1 MPCTKS
7 ELDLDSMLPLQIGMV
22 NVYLVQTSPKLG
34 PDGGGPLEFQILSS
48 GDDYQDLSHCYL
60 YLKCQVL
67 KANGLPIKSAKFTGW
82 EATFGPMNLL
92 FHSLFRQVDLVM
104 NNILVATSGETYLYG
119 AYLTMLAGYGCQ
131 AKKTWLK
138 HLEGWA
144 MDEAEIYNVRE
155 NWGLVQHL
163 KIVKNSKALNPKG
176 CLHSDMLLQERL
188 VPNNMNMILVLSW
201 IWLAFHLI
209 DWMPDVH

>member
-7 ELDLDSMLPLQIGMV
+7 ELDLESMLPLQIGMV

-92 FHSLFRQVDLVM
+92 FHCLFRQVDLVM
-104 NNILVATSGETYLYG
+104 NNIEIKLDKFNYMGRL
-119 AYLTMLAGYGCQ
+119 LFLAGGYSCSWMVTNDPGVTLPPHSGRVSGTQ
-131 AKKTWLK
+131 GQRW
-138 HLEGWA
+138 WA
-144 MDEAEIYNVRE
+144 
-155 NWGLVQHL
+155 
-163 KIVKNSKALNPKG
+163 
-176 CLHSDMLLQERL
+176 LLL
-188 VPNNMNMILVLSW
+188 LGTAGPPTPGV
-201 IWLAFHLI
+201 
-209 DWMPDVH
+209 